1 MSKQHIEYVRQP
13 NQNKILDLEEK
24 YMHIIEDIVTSKTF
38 LEDLKHIEEETQEYY
53 EILQE
58 VWGKKNKIKEAS
70 ERLLRHH
77 MYTTFTDAKNFYPSP
92 ISCDIALELEDI
104 ILNLDVKTIDK
115 VGNSGELDSTQFE
128 HNQTSFLNKNSA
140 HLLFG
145 YAHITQGKLY
155 LLFAL

>member
-1 MSKQHIEYVRQP
+1 MSKQHIEYDRQP

-24 YMHIIEDIVTSKTF
+24 YMHVIENIVTSRNF

-77 MYTTFTDAKNFYPSP
+77 MYTTFSDAKIFIHP
-92 ISCDIALELEDI
+92 
-104 ILNLDVKTIDK
+104 
-115 VGNSGELDSTQFE
+115 
-128 HNQTSFLNKNSA
+128 
-140 HLLFG
+140 LLVV
-145 YAHITQGKLY
+145 I
-155 LLFAL
+155 